1 MPGLKYELNSVMVA
15 IFGANVTE
23 LRAVYRTGKFY
34 FKANLCG
41 WLQERTLYRSGN
53 QVKIL
58 IQKSGIVL
66 SFKL

>member
-23 LRAVYRTGKFY
+23 LQNYRTGKFY